1 MYDAVLTNLSDA
13 DIVIKAAAPSDYKVK
28 NYSNQ
33 KIKAETLTLELEKN
47 PDIAKAVGEVKGEK
61 KLVIFSAETE
71 NLQENATKKLYSKNA
86 DMVVAND
93 VTMAGAGFNVDTN
106 IVTLITR
113 SDEESL
119 PVMSKRDVAN
129 AILDRTIK
137 L

>member
-1 MYDAVLTNLSDA
+1 M
-13 DIVIKAAAPSDYKVK
+13 
-28 NYSNQ
+28 
-33 KIKAETLTLELEKN
+33 TLELEKN

-86 DMVVAND
+86 EMVVAND

-113 SDEESL
+113 SYEESL

-129 AILDRTIK
+129 VILDRTIK

>member
-1 MYDAVLTNLSDA
+1 M
-13 DIVIKAAAPSDYKVK
+13 
-28 NYSNQ
+28 
-33 KIKAETLTLELEKN
+33 
-47 PDIAKAVGEVKGEK
+47 
-61 KLVIFSAETE
+61 
-71 NLQENATKKLYSKNA
+71 QENATKKLYSKNA